1 MIELNVYDED
11 DAIVKTCESK
21 EIDLRFGTVRSIMK
35 LLKVDNVNDT
45 SELLSMVYDAWDE
58 LITVLNR
65 VWPDMDDDDWDNVKL
80 NELVP
85 AILQI
90 LKTSFTSILKIP
102 NDSKN

>member
-1 MIELNVYDED
+1 
-11 DAIVKTCESK
+11 
-21 EIDLRFGTVRSIMK
+21 MK
-35 LLKVDNVNDT
+35 LLKVDNVND
-45 SELLSMVYDAWDE
+45 ELSMVYDAWDE

-90 LKTSFTSILKIP
+90 LKTSFKIKSESGDDCYMKYYSHLNIIFARNFQWP
-102 NDSKN
+102 DVEEMPFCQSY